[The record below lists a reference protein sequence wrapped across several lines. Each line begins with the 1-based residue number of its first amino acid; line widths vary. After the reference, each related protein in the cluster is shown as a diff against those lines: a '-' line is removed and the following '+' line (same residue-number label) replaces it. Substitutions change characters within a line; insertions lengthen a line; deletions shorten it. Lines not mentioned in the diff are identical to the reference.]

1 MEEEKKPNFDFLKNL
16 TVLDDEK
23 INAIEKQKEEEQKK
37 ALKEKK
43 EQAYKTISN
52 IPIRYQNESLETY
65 KAAAENKNA
74 YEWICGFTEAV
85 EKKQNTK
92 NIIFLTGK
100 FGTGKTHLAC
110 GMIRKIGGYLFTSLE
125 LCITYDSCRDFNAP
139 QTRIQFL
146 KNICNKKILVIDE
159 IGKGIISIEKEIMPY
174 IINEFYGSGNILV
187 FVGNVNKEEFEK
199 IIGEAGADRMRE
211 VGICITL
218 TGESKRGKK

>member
-43 EQAYKTISN
+43 EWAYKTVSN
-52 IPIRYQNESLETY
+52 IPARYQNESLETY
-65 KAAAENKNA
+65 KATAENKKA

-110 GMIRKIGGYLFTSLE
+110 GMIRRVGGYLFTSLE
-125 LCITYDSCRDFNAP
+125 LCITYDSCRDFNAS

-146 KNICNKKILVIDE
+146 KNICSQKILVIDE
-159 IGKGIISIEKEIMPY
+159 IGKGITSIEKEIMPY

-187 FVGNVNKEEFEK
+187 FVGNENKEEFEK

-218 TGESKRGKK
+218 TGESQRGKK